1 MPHLV
6 DDPTTVALLFLAF
19 ALALAF
25 EAVNGCHDTSNA
37 VATII
42 YTRSMKAPLAV
53 VWSGLW
59 NFLGVLLGGTAVA
72 FTFVHLLPV
81 SLLATLDTHLKV
93 ALILSPLLAALA
105 WNAATW
111 LRGLPVSSS
120 HSLVGALLGVGLADI
135 WLVDRL
141 HGGVLDW
148 GAIRNVGLALLIS
161 PTLGFV
167 FAFVLYRLVARMSRN
182 PLLHDLRPGQRPPM
196 WLRAIL
202 TVTCAGVSFT
212 HGSNDGQKTIGLFML
227 ILMALAPAIFSVD
240 VRLGAPELTRAAEAA
255 GRLEDRL
262 RQRPGDDP
270 AVVEAA
276 RRLSQTLSEIRS
288 IRDVPPDD
296 RARLRGDLLTVTGA
310 ATSRAPASERRQIGE
325 WSRSLLRVTEHV
337 PDWVMV
343 VSAVCLS
350 VGTMVGWK
358 RIVVTV
364 GEKIGKT
371 ELTPAQGSSAE
382 VVAMTMISLAD
393 FGGMPVS
400 TTHVLSSGVAGTMVA
415 RRSGIQPAT
424 IRSIALAWILTL
436 PTTMLL
442 AVLFFYVLTRVLA

>member
-1 MPHLV
+1 MLHLI
-6 DDPTTVALLFLAF
+6 DDPTTVSLLFLAF

-81 SLLATLDTHLKV
+81 SLLATLDTRLKV
-93 ALILSPLLAALA
+93 ALILSPLLAALT

-135 WLVDRL
+135 WFVDRL

-148 GAIRNVGLALLIS
+148 SAIGHVGLALLVS
-161 PTLGFV
+161 PLLGFGL
-167 FAFVLYRLVARMSRN
+167 AFVLYWLVARISRD
-182 PLLHDLRPGQRPPM
+182 PRLHDLQPGQRPPM
-196 WLRAIL
+196 WLRATL
-202 TVTCAGVSFT
+202 TATCAGVSFT

-227 ILMALAPAIFSVD
+227 ILMSLAPAIFSVD
-240 VRLGAPELTRAAEAA
+240 VRLGAPELARAAEAA
-255 GRLEDRL
+255 GRLETNL
-262 RQRPGDDP
+262 RQRPGADP
-270 AVVEAA
+270 AVIEAA
-276 RRLSQTLSEIRS
+276 GRLSQTLSRS
-288 IRDVPPDD
+288 GSLRDVPPGD
-296 RARLRGDLLTVTGA
+296 RSRLRADLLRVTGSA
-310 ATSRAPASERRQIGE
+310 SAGVAPSERRQIGE

-337 PDWVMV
+337 PNWVMLM
-343 VSAVCLS
+343 SAICLA

-358 RIVVTV
+358 RIVITV
-364 GEKIGKT
+364 GEKIGRT
-371 ELTPAQGSSAE
+371 HLTPAQGSSAE
-382 VVAMTMISLAD
+382 VVAMAMISLAD

-415 RRSGIQPAT
+415 RRSGVQPAT
-424 IRSIALAWILTL
+424 VRSIALAWILTL

-442 AVLFFYVLTRVLA
+442 SALFFYVLTRVL